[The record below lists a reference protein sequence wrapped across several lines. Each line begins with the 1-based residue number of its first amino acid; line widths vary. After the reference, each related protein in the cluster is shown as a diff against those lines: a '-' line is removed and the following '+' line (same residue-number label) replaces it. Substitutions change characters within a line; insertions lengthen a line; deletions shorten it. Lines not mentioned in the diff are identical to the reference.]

1 MAVAALAVAL
11 LIRLPTLD
19 SIELATAPADEVA
32 LAATEPSDEVA
43 DAMSEAA
50 EERRVV
56 CEPMAVPAAEV
67 SELTSEMSEESA
79 SEDWA
84 ETRVKGVERRKR
96 RLVVEAREKRIL
108 VFGTEMM
115 LAGWLA
121 GWLVV
126 FNLVEVKVRK
136 VDGVGLMRLLSL
148 MRLNYL

>member
-1 MAVAALAVAL
+1 VAAAALAVAL

-19 SIELATAPADEVA
+19 SIELATAPADDVA
-32 LAATEPSDEVA
+32 LAATEPSDDVA
-43 DAMSEAA
+43 DAMFEAT

-67 SELTSEMSEESA
+67 SELASEMSEESA

-84 ETRVKGVERRKR
+84 ETGVKGVERRKR

-108 VFGTEMM
+108 VFGTEVI

-121 GWLVV
+121 GWLVF
-126 FNLVEVKVRK
+126 FNLVEVK

-148 MRLNYL
+148 MRLNCL